1 MPAEAGLKQVK
12 KAEDRAE
19 MADNRQQFVTFKI
32 GTESYGIL
40 IERVKEIIKP
50 KRITQ
55 VPNTD
60 EYVLGVINLR
70 GQIVPVV
77 NLKEKLNLDV
87 QSIKSEEE
95 ERIITVEIDDA
106 LIGIRVDEVNE
117 VIWLDE
123 ETIEPPPEVA
133 GGIRQEYLRGVGR
146 KEGELLV
153 LVDLETLL
161 FTEDEE
167 NEDSEGETG
176 AAGNLK

>member
-1 MPAEAGLKQVK
+1 MAAETDLKQVRD
-12 KAEDRAE
+12 AEEQTNDRK
-19 MADNRQQFVTFKI
+19 QFVTFKI
-32 GTESYGIL
+32 GSEDYGIL
-40 IERVKEIIKP
+40 IQRVKEIIRP
-50 KRITQ
+50 KRITH
-55 VPNTD
+55 VPNTE

-87 QSIKSEEE
+87 KSMSSEEE

-123 ETIEPPPEVA
+123 DTIEPPPEVA
-133 GGIRQEYLRGVGR
+133 GGIKQEYLRGVGR

-161 FTEDEE
+161 FSEDDDEE
-167 NEDSEGETG
+167 PKEMESVQSG
-176 AAGNLK
+176 

>member
-1 MPAEAGLKQVK
+1 MSAQADLQQVRDAK
-12 KAEDRAE
+12 EQAKDRK
-19 MADNRQQFVTFKI
+19 QFVTFKI
-32 GTESYGIL
+32 GSEDYGIL
-40 IERVKEIIKP
+40 IQKVKEIIRP

-153 LVDLETLL
+153 LVDLESLL
-161 FTEDEE
+161 AAEKEKEKAQTEE
-167 NEDSEGETG
+167 NTRED
-176 AAGNLK
+176 KK